1 MRTSALPKIEVET
14 KVESAHNRNMD
25 DENKATDENFETDGT
40 DVAPEGKT
48 PSDAADNVQ
57 KSSGAGLAWTLVA
70 VLAIAAGGLL
80 TLPYWRDSLPP
91 SVREVLSP
99 DGADEIAFAALK
111 SELATVTAAAKVRAD
126 ALADLREANKTL
138 AATVRRFERRL
149 EENTVAVV
157 ALREKQTRAGVDP
170 ALSARIEKIEQS
182 LLASAGAAAYGQSRS
197 ADEIAKLTSA
207 VSTYEDRISRLES
220 SLVESR
226 RTAMAVGKADAFA
239 LAVGQLRDALAGGAP
254 FSLELS
260 TVQRLAG
267 TDPRLSAVL
276 GRVAPRAA
284 DGIPTRAQ
292 LVARLPA
299 AIDAALAARPAAA
312 KGDWIDRSLGALKR
326 WAGIRRIDGRGED
339 VEAIVARTEIAGRRD
354 DLATAV
360 KELSQ
365 LEGVAGP
372 AVGGWLAA
380 ARQRLAAEAARAEI
394 SRIVLSG
401 LAGGG

>member
-1 MRTSALPKIEVET
+1 VLPKIGVET
-14 KVESAHNRNMD
+14 KVESAHKRNMAD
-25 DENKATDENFETDGT
+25 DNKETDETAETDVP
-40 DVAPEGKT
+40 DAAPEAET
-48 PSDAADNVQ
+48 PSGAAETGQ
-57 KSSGAGLAWTLVA
+57 KRSGAGLAWTLVA
-70 VLAIAAGGLL
+70 VLAIVAGGLL

-99 DGADEIAFAALK
+99 DGSDEKTFAALK
-111 SELATVTAAAKVRAD
+111 TELATVTAAAKARAD
-126 ALADLREANKTL
+126 ALADLREANETL
-138 AATVRRFERRL
+138 AATVRQLEGRL
-149 EENTVAVV
+149 EENTAAVA
-157 ALREKQTRAGVDP
+157 ALREKQGGSAVDP
-170 ALSARIEKIEQS
+170 ALLARIEKIEQS
-182 LLASAGAAAYGQSRS
+182 LSASAGAAADGQSRS
-197 ADEIAKLTSA
+197 AGEIAKLTSA
-207 VSTYEDRISRLES
+207 VSAYEDRIAGLES
-220 SLVESR
+220 SLAESR
-226 RTAMAVGKADAFA
+226 RTAVAVGKADALA

-254 FSLELS
+254 FAAELS

-267 TDPRLSAVL
+267 TDPRLSAAL
-276 GRVAPRAA
+276 GPVASRAA

-299 AIDAALAARPAAA
+299 AIDAALAARPAAS

-339 VEAIVARTEIAGRRD
+339 IEAVVARTEIAASRD

-365 LEGVAGP
+365 LEGAAGP
-372 AVGGWLAA
+372 AVGEWLAA
-380 ARQRLAAEAARAEI
+380 ARQRLAADAARTEI